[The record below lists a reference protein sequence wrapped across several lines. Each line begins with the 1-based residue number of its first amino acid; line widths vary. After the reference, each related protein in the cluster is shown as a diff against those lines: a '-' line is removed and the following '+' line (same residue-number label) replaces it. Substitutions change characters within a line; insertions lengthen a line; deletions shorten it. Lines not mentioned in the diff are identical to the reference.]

1 MRSAAV
7 LGYALESFV
16 DVWSSIL
23 VLYRFWDDKTEAEA
37 MRHRERLASF
47 GISLTVRARLQYA
60 LHLQSLLAH
69 VMPYCRDGCIFSI
82 A

>member
-37 MRHRERLASF
+37 TRHRERLASF
-47 GISLTVRARLQYA
+47 GISLTVRALMEFA
-60 LHLQSLLAH
+60 LHFQEFLQNVFLKDIGGHFTTRS
-69 VMPYCRDGCIFSI
+69 
-82 A
+82 